1 MSTSKTIRVAILSN
15 RDFDAPVHTNLESL
29 TFGRTGYKA
38 TSLAFCESKTKD
50 VDHDKRPDLVCDF
63 TTSLA
68 GFIVGDTVGVLRG
81 SRLDGTAFQAMD
93 YVRVSQ

>member
-1 MSTSKTIRVAILSN
+1 MRILGVGGEEPASYG
-15 RDFDAPVHTNLESL
+15 PS
-29 TFGRTGYKA
+29 
-38 TSLAFCESKTKD
+38 SLAFCESKAKD
-50 VDHDKRPDLVCDF
+50 VDHDKPADLVCHF

-93 YVRVSQ
+93 YVRLSQ